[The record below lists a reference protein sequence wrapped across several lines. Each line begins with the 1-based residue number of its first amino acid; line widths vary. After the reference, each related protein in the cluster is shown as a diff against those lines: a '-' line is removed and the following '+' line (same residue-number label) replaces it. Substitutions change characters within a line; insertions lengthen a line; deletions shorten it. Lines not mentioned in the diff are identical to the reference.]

1 MRRADVPPKRAT
13 EPEVAPPE
21 PALPMA
27 PMAATA
33 ATTPAAVGELR
44 SERLL
49 RNQVLFGLTAVVL
62 VAVLVYLIQGV
73 LGAFVLG
80 ALIAFLINPAV
91 DRAERRGAPRWLAI
105 LASFAVL
112 AGLFAVM
119 IFLFVPLF
127 SSEVVQLRQ
136 QAPALATTVQER
148 LVQLRTPVKIGG
160 YQLDLKSL
168 TDSLEAHARDFLAG
182 QFGNALGLGLAA
194 LSTLL
199 QIVLMLIV
207 SFLMSLEAHGL
218 SSFIRSFVPRSY
230 RPEFDAIWADWKRM
244 LFGYLRGQLFI
255 ALLIGLASGIA
266 VGILG
271 VPFAFALGVL
281 AAVTSL
287 IPYLG
292 PFFGALPAVLIALTI
307 SPLTAVIVAIA
318 YLLISNII
326 LNLVYPKV
334 VGSAV
339 KLPALAVI
347 LSFIAGFSLAGILG
361 MFVAV
366 PIAATLRILYEH
378 IQPRLFGAAPA

>member
-1 MRRADVPPKRAT
+1 MPAPLTDPLTSPPPPQRRLRLQV
-13 EPEVAPPE
+13 VF
-21 PALPMA
+21 AL
-27 PMAATA
+27 
-33 ATTPAAVGELR
+33 AAV
-44 SERLL
+44 LL
-49 RNQVLFGLTAVVL
+49 GAL
-62 VAVLVYLIQGV
+62 LVYLLQGV

-80 ALIAFLINPAV
+80 ALVAFLINPAV

-105 LASFAVL
+105 LASFGVL
-112 AGLFAVM
+112 AAAFAVM
-119 IFLFVPLF
+119 VFLFVPLF
-127 SSEVVQLRQ
+127 SSEATQLRQ
-136 QAPALATTVQER
+136 QAPGIAATVQER
-148 LVQLRTPVKIGG
+148 LVQLRTPVRIGS
-160 YQLDLKSL
+160 YQLDLRSL
-168 TDSLEAHARDFLAG
+168 TDSLETHGRDFLAG
-182 QFGNALGLGLAA
+182 QFGNALSIGLAA

-199 QIVLMLIV
+199 QLVLMLIV
-207 SFLMSLEAHGL
+207 AFLMSVEAHEL
-218 SSFIRSFVPRSY
+218 SAFVRSFVPTTY
-230 RPEFDAIWADWKRM
+230 RPEFDAIWRDWKRM

-266 VGILG
+266 VALLG

-292 PFFGALPAVLIALTI
+292 PFFGALPAVLIALSI

-318 YLLISNII
+318 YLLISNVI

-339 KLPALAVI
+339 RLPALAVI

-366 PIAATLRILYEH
+366 PVAATLRILYEH
-378 IQPRLFGAAPA
+378 IHPRLYGAAA

>member
-1 MRRADVPPKRAT
+1 VVVQPTASPASPRAN
-13 EPEVAPPE
+13 
-21 PALPMA
+21 
-27 PMAATA
+27 
-33 ATTPAAVGELR
+33 
-44 SERLL
+44 
-49 RNQVLFGLTAVVL
+49 RNQILFALTALVL
-62 VAVLVYLIQGV
+62 VAALVYLIQGV

-91 DRAERRGAPRWLAI
+91 DRAERRGAPRWVAI
-105 LASFAVL
+105 LAGFAVL

-119 IFLFVPLF
+119 VFLFVPLF
-127 SSEVVQLRQ
+127 SSEASQLRQ
-136 QAPALATTVQER
+136 QAPGIASTIQER

-160 YQLDLKSL
+160 YQLDLRSL
-168 TDSLEAHARDFLAG
+168 TDSLESHARDFVAG
-182 QFGNALGLGLAA
+182 QFGNALSLGLAA

-199 QIVLMLIV
+199 QLVLMLIV
-207 SFLMSLEAHGL
+207 AFLMSLEAHSL
-218 SSFIRSFVPRSY
+218 SGFIRSFVPPGY
-230 RPEFDAIWADWKRM
+230 RPEFDAIWRDWKAM

-266 VGILG
+266 VGVLG

-281 AAVTSL
+281 AALTSL

-292 PFFGALPAVLIALTI
+292 PFLGALPAVLIALSI
-307 SPLTAVIVAIA
+307 SPLTALIVAIA
-318 YLLISNII
+318 YLVISNVI

-366 PIAATLRILYEH
+366 PVAATLRILYEH
-378 IQPRLFGAAPA
+378 IQPRLFGTAA